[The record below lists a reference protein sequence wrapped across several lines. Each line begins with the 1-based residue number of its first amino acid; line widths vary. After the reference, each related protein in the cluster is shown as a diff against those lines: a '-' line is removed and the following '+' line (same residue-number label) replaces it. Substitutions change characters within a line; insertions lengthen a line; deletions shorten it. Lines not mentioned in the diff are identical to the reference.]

1 LGGGGGIERLAY
13 LLDDS
18 IPIPGTGRR
27 IGLDAVIGLVPGV
40 GDLAGTALSGVIV
53 VQAARRGAPLP
64 VLLRM
69 VLNVGIEALVGA
81 IPFVGDLFDAG
92 WKANRRNIRLLD
104 AARLRPED
112 ARRSST
118 AFVAGVVVLLL
129 LLLGGIAALA
139 WVVLRALWNLVA

>member
-1 LGGGGGIERLAY
+1 MRGRGGPEGPERAASPRERSVDRLAY

-27 IGLDAVIGLVPGV
+27 IGIDAVIGLVPGL
-40 GDLAGTALSGVIV
+40 GDVAGTALSGVIV
-53 VQAARRGAPLP
+53 VQAARMGAPFS

-81 IPFVGDLFDAG
+81 IPFVGDLFDAW
-92 WKANRRNIRLLD
+92 WKANRRNARLLH
-104 AARLRPED
+104 AAR
-112 ARRSST
+112 
-118 AFVAGVVVLLL
+118 LLL

-139 WVVLRALWNLVA
+139 WLVFRAVWGAIT